1 MRQVLI
7 YELRYPGIRPSDLE
21 PQAASDLMNLLTLM
35 EHGVAE
41 AAVSLHFF
49 EAAMQSAARGR
60 RSASERDW
68 QADST
73 KRQAVEARL
82 MAQVPVNPS
91 AEGRWQ
97 AQQAVWDEASQEV
110 RREAWREG
118 EWPDSYQHA
127 VPFLYAKS
135 FLYAVDSVAQALAL
149 LTKEPWAN
157 DTIQTVAAE
166 WETAFPTIR
175 KVRNTSQHQEERIL
189 RRGPGGKAI
198 TTQAIDNPMI
208 KAPEGSVTIL
218 NHLNGNHFGCTMV
231 DGHFGEVEVSG
242 ETLIA
247 TGSLVQGTIDA
258 FAWNGP
264 GRYAPS

>member
-1 MRQVLI
+1 MI
-7 YELRYPGIRPSDLE
+7 YELRYPGIRPSVLE
-21 PQAASDLMNLLTLM
+21 TRTASDLMSLLFLM
-35 EHGVAE
+35 ENGVAE

-49 EAAMQSAARGR
+49 EAAIQSAASGR
-60 RSASERDW
+60 RSHSERDW
-68 QADST
+68 QAEST

-82 MAQVPVNPS
+82 MAQIPVGLP
-91 AEGRWQ
+91 AEERWH
-97 AQQAVWDEASQEV
+97 AQQTVSDEASQEV

-149 LTKEPWAN
+149 LTREPWAN

-198 TTQAIDNPMI
+198 RTQAIDNPMI
-208 KAPEGSVTIL
+208 KAPEGAVTIL
-218 NHLNGNHFGCTMV
+218 NNLNGNLFGCTMV
-231 DGHFGEVEVSG
+231 DGHFGEVEVSR
-242 ETLIA
+242 ETLLA
-247 TGSLVQGTIDA
+247 TGNLVQRTIDA
-258 FAWNGP
+258 FAWKGP
-264 GRYAPS
+264 GRYVPS